1 MINKKKSGIMI
12 MYKRKPSR
20 PATGNILDYPIV
32 NSYKYLGTILP
43 NYLSISNHI
52 EALNLKV

>member
-1 MINKKKSGIMI
+1 